1 MFFNK
6 NNAFKLITFFRAN
19 VSQVKLDRILVLFR
33 FNLTSHSLSDDQTPS
48 ALFTKLRKKRKVN
61 T

>member
-6 NNAFKLITFFRAN
+6 NNAFKRITFFRAN
-19 VSQVKLDRILVLFR
+19 VSQVKLDSILVLFR
-33 FNLTSHSLSDDQTPS
+33 FTLTSHSLSDDQTPS